1 MKSLVVVGNVGQVSG
16 NRTVGKQSGVYCAL
30 ERCQTD
36 ISRKIKIDELQKERY
51 IVVHLVA

>member
-16 NRTVGKQSGVYCAL
+16 NGTVGKQSGVYCAL